1 MAKIGKHIPSD
12 FSMSTTSL
20 MKNIE
25 NELDVYRDRDWM
37 KKFLNR
43 PGTMKILNFDV
54 INKRAAG
61 IV

>member
-1 MAKIGKHIPSD
+1 
-12 FSMSTTSL
+12 MSTTSL

-25 NELDVYRDRDWM
+25 NQLDVYRDRDWM